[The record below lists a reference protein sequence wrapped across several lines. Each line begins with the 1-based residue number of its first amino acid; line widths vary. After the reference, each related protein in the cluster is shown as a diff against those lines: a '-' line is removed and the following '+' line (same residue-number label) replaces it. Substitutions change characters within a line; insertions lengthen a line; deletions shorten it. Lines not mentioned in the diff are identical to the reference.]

1 LGIAVVAML
10 KNLVFLKPAAEK
22 KLAPLTF
29 STSRGHP
36 AVSNAEKVP
45 QSSRYTRS
53 RVSGASTA
61 SAWISNTFVCL
72 SLASNY
78 PKMIVLTC

>member
-1 LGIAVVAML
+1 ML
-10 KNLVFLKPAAEK
+10 KNLVFLKLAAEK

-36 AVSNAEKVP
+36 AVSKAERFP
-45 QSSRYTRS
+45 QSPRYTRS

-61 SAWISNTFVCL
+61 SAWISNTFVPGVEL
-72 SLASNY
+72 PENDRLDLLNDH
-78 PKMIVLTC
+78 LLG